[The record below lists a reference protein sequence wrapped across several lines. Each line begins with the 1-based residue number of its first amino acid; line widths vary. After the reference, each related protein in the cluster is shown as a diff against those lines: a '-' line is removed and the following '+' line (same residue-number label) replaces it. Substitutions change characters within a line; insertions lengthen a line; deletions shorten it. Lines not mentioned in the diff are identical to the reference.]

1 MPPELLRDVLMRIER
16 SEDTWPSRKNVVSCA
31 GVCKNW
37 RQIFKEIVNVPEVS
51 SKFTFPISLKQP
63 GPGGSLVQCYVKR
76 NRSNQ
81 TFYLYL
87 GGEAKIF
94 CQSEPSDIYL
104 VPYSYRETHCV
115 MDAISASAVKP
126 GGTATTQ
133 TELDNFVSFRSPSGQ
148 KEGVLVLKS
157 KVPRL
162 EEQSWCLDFNGWRD
176 IVSSGKKFQLVA
188 LLRTNLRMKTTFS
201 SLRKS
206 ETCTNSSQYE
216 AEWIPLVRTSVF
228 AVIAR
233 VCRDKKHTRSYE
245 LKLAL
250 YFAKNSAILKKFVL
264 RGYTREEDLLA
275 LPVAN

>member
-51 SKFTFPISLKQP
+51 SKFTFPISLKQEDHLFNAMLRETVAIKL
-63 GPGGSLVQCYVKR
+63 SIYTLEVK
-76 NRSNQ
+76 Q
-81 TFYLYL
+81 KYFV
-87 GGEAKIF
+87 
-94 CQSEPSDIYL
+94 SDIYL

-176 IVSSGKKFQLVA
+176 IVSSGKKFQL
-188 LLRTNLRMKTTFS
+188 
-201 SLRKS
+201 
-206 ETCTNSSQYE
+206 YE

-233 VCRDKKHTRSYE
+233 VCRDKKHTPSYE

>member
-37 RQIFKEIVNVPEVS
+37 RQIFKEIVNVPETNNLCS
-51 SKFTFPISLKQP
+51 DISY
-63 GPGGSLVQCYVKR
+63 SLVQEDHLFNAMLRETVAIKL
-76 NRSNQ
+76 S
-81 TFYLYL
+81 
-87 GGEAKIF
+87 
-94 CQSEPSDIYL
+94 IYTL
-104 VPYSYRETHCV
+104 ERTHCV

-201 SLRKS
+201 SLRKL
-206 ETCTNSSQYE
+206 Y
-216 AEWIPLVRTSVF
+216 LV
-228 AVIAR
+228 AV
-233 VCRDKKHTRSYE
+233 
-245 LKLAL
+245 
-250 YFAKNSAILKKFVL
+250 
-264 RGYTREEDLLA
+264 
-275 LPVAN
+275 

>member
-16 SEDTWPSRKNVVSCA
+16 SEDTWPSRKNVVSCV

-94 CQSEPSDIYL
+94 CQSEPSEPNKSIWKL
-104 VPYSYRETHCV
+104 SL
-115 MDAISASAVKP
+115 KP

-206 ETCTNSSQYE
+206 ETCTNSSYE

-233 VCRDKKHTRSYE
+233 VCRDKKHTPSYE